1 MAPIIIIFTISVG
14 NMILSEAFL
23 SFLGYGIPPPIPSWG
38 GMLSGPGRQYMILAP
53 HMALFPGLALAIVVY
68 AINMLGDAVRDILDP
83 RLKGSLGRY
92 GGAKQKMLKQ
102 QLREETREQKS

>member
-68 AINMLGDAVRDILDP
+68 AINMLGDAMRDLLDP
-83 RLKGSLGRY
+83 RLRGGLSRY
-92 GGAKQKMLKQ
+92 SKAKRKISKESAQ
-102 QLREETREQKS
+102 T